1 MLLAFFKFQ
10 QLLTRT
16 LYTLVSALVPDEVV
30 KKWSDL
36 PRNSPEG
43 VGYALLL
50 PVVQESINGKAFF
63 VAADK
68 LVEFEQ
74 KIDELQPLWMG
85 EKVSADVNE
94 GQRRLGVPK

>member
-1 MLLAFFKFQ
+1 M
-10 QLLTRT
+10 
-16 LYTLVSALVPDEVV
+16 YTLASALVPDEIVE
-30 KKWSDL
+30 KWSDL

-50 PVVQESINGKAFF
+50 PVAQESINGKAFF
-63 VAADK
+63 VADDK

-85 EKVSADVNE
+85 ERMSADVNE
-94 GQRRLGVPK
+94 GQRRLGVRK